1 MYNSLY
7 QFPFENFDNQA
18 VDLFFNN
25 EGDDQQLNW
34 LLSPSGPQQSHHPN
48 PQTLLVPPS
57 DTLSNELPRSLNSSL
72 EGYDFYPQVGSTHLV
87 AVSVSQPISRTPP
100 FYSRAT
106 KGFKYPRISREPSRP
121 VLQLVGVH
129 HMHNPLD
136 SQLLRFVFSVLS
148 LTFHSLNSPEC
159 HRPGLKLNNA
169 TEEVARSRR
178 RRRRNGE
185 FASFWVMLSP
195 LINMSL

>member
-48 PQTLLVPPS
+48 PQTLSVPPS

-106 KGFKYPRISREPSRP
+106 KGFKYPRISRE
-121 VLQLVGVH
+121 LVGVH